1 MGGVLRI
8 AVAAA
13 IGMSFGTLVVPSAGA
28 QSDATQWQVD
38 DIRAARTLIAH
49 VPDDI
54 RPSCTMHNLR
64 APGGDSTLVA
74 AISCDV
80 PGGEGGYTLS
90 YSQYDSIAHMQ
101 ASYDDVVAAP
111 LDVERPTGCEEDNG
125 YSVDDEP
132 VGSYACVP
140 DTYSNSVVYT
150 YEPLRVVA
158 SLTDYFDDGIDSDV
172 ASLVTY
178 WNDSAGPNAAPG
190 SVPKLLTN
198 KQGLAAYQALRARI
212 PAAIRPKCEPNR
224 NSFENL
230 YVAAEIEC
238 EHPSPGVWKV
248 RYTSYQ
254 DEAGFAAAYDEDG
267 FLALRQDETNTP
279 CPESGTWRAKG
290 ATRGRYACTVD
301 RDNSYLL
308 WTLDRDRIV
317 AYAYAQV
324 GDMDTADF
332 IEWWNDVAGPRL

>member
-1 MGGVLRI
+1 MPASGNMIPQSTTRMRSSTSRQKQFRPISPSPPRKTILTGGRLITLRL
-8 AVAAA
+8 AA
-13 IGMSFGTLVVPSAGA
+13 
-28 QSDATQWQVD
+28 
-38 DIRAARTLIAH
+38 H
-49 VPDDI
+49 
-54 RPSCTMHNLR
+54 
-64 APGGDSTLVA
+64 
-74 AISCDV
+74 
-80 PGGEGGYTLS
+80 
-90 YSQYDSIAHMQ
+90 
-101 ASYDDVVAAP
+101 
-111 LDVERPTGCEEDNG
+111 
-125 YSVDDEP
+125 
-132 VGSYACVP
+132 
-140 DTYSNSVVYT
+140 TYSNSVVYT

-190 SVPKLLTN
+190 AVPKLLTN
-198 KQGLAAYQALRARI
+198 KQGVAAYQALRARI

-267 FLALRQDETNTP
+267 FLALRQDETNTS

-332 IEWWNDVAGPRL
+332 IEWWNDDAGPRL